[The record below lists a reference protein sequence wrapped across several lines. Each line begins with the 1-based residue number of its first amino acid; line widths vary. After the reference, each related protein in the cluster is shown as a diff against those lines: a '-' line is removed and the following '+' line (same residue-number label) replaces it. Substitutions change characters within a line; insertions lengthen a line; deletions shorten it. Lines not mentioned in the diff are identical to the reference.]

1 MADDDKPVRVFK
13 IECRLQEGTMSKDDG
28 FIPLIPGADLY
39 TGFMIT
45 QEGAKVSGMRDSLSA
60 RAMDAFWE
68 KLGLLEK

>member
-1 MADDDKPVRVFK
+1 MTNEDKPVRVYR

-28 FIPLIPGADLY
+28 FVPLIPGADLY

-45 QEGAKVSGMRDSLSA
+45 QDGAKVPGMRDSLSA

-68 KLGLLEK
+68 RLGLLK